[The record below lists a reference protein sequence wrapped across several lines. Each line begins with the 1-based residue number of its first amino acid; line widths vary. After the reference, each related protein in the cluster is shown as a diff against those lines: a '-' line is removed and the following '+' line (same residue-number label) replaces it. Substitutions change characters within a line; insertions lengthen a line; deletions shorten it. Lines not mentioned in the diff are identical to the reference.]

1 MFVLAQIP
9 TPDNTD
15 ESGLIQLLL
24 KRQAEL
30 NSLLEITKAINK
42 NSATAV
48 LYEMLE
54 VILRVHL
61 KIGEMRLL
69 IKEGSYY
76 YCGARF
82 GGEFEDTKTLSLI
95 CAALQDTKSIAALK
109 SSSNELLN
117 HYDYFVPVFHK
128 DDTLAFVLIKALD
141 THPELIVNDLNFI
154 QTLINVIVVALE
166 NKKLFKE
173 SVQRE
178 RFQRDMELASEV
190 QNMLIPHS
198 LPKTGSVEVGAT
210 YLPNQNIGG
219 DYFDFIRLSEH
230 EFIWCIADVSGKGI
244 SAALLMANLQAS
256 LRAWA
261 SVEDD
266 LSKVITKLNQILI
279 SNTNGERF
287 ITLFLGRYHEVTREL
302 SYVNA
307 GHNPP
312 ILILN
317 NEVKFLKQGTT
328 MIGAFDE
335 LPFINIGNEIL
346 APGTLIF
353 NYTDGL
359 VESADEDVFI
369 EDDELVSYLQTAK
382 SFGVDELN
390 KSLLKNIQN
399 THKAKMNSDDITIL
413 SIKIR

>member
-1 MFVLAQIP
+1 
-9 TPDNTD
+9 
-15 ESGLIQLLL
+15 
-24 KRQAEL
+24 
-30 NSLLEITKAINK
+30 
-42 NSATAV
+42 
-48 LYEMLE
+48 
-54 VILRVHL
+54 
-61 KIGEMRLL
+61 
-69 IKEGSYY
+69 
-76 YCGARF
+76 
-82 GGEFEDTKTLSLI
+82 
-95 CAALQDTKSIAALK
+95 
-109 SSSNELLN
+109 
-117 HYDYFVPVFHK
+117 
-128 DDTLAFVLIKALD
+128 
-141 THPELIVNDLNFI
+141 
-154 QTLINVIVVALE
+154 
-166 NKKLFKE
+166 
-173 SVQRE
+173 
-178 RFQRDMELASEV
+178 
-190 QNMLIPHS
+190 MLIPHS

-287 ITLFLGRYHEVTREL
+287 ITLFLGRYHEVTHEL
-302 SYVNA
+302 TYVNA

-335 LPFINIGNEIL
+335 LPFINLGKETL

-390 KSLLKNIQN
+390 KSLLKNIQT